1 MTSDV
6 RFGQYPA
13 PQRVIVHLS
22 DPHLL
27 ADGRYLYD
35 SVDVQANLEQALRQV
50 EQMGLRPDAMV
61 FTGDLTDLGE
71 PDAYRRLRA
80 RVEPVAERLGTT
92 IVWLMGNHDE
102 RATMRTELLDLPPGE
117 SPIDSVWDF
126 DGLRVIGLDSTV
138 PGWHHGEL
146 EDAQLDWLREV
157 LSVRA
162 PLGSILAMH
171 HPPVPSSVPFFDI
184 LELRDQHRLA
194 DVVQGSDVRAILGG
208 HLHYSTSSTF
218 AGIPVQVA
226 SASCYSMNLSR
237 PATDVNGMFGGQSF
251 NLVHVYDDRLTHS
264 TVPLGDFTTADTF
277 SEAFIERMAA
287 LSPEERLEA
296 FSRKR

>member
-13 PQRVIVHLS
+13 PGRVIVHLS

-27 ADGRYLYD
+27 ADGRRLYD
-35 SVDVQANLEQALRQV
+35 AVDVQANLEQALRQI
-50 EQMGLRPDAMV
+50 ERMELRPDAMV
-61 FTGDLTDLGE
+61 FTGDLADLGE
-71 PDAYRRLRA
+71 ADAYRRLRE

-102 RATMRTELLDLPPGE
+102 RSVMRTELLDLPAGE
-117 SPIDSVWDF
+117 QPLDAVWDF
-126 DGLRVIGLDSTV
+126 GGLRVIGLDSTV

-146 EDAQLDWLREV
+146 EDSQLEWLQTV
-157 LSVRA
+157 LAAPA

-171 HPPVPSSVPFFDI
+171 HPPVPSSIPFFDI
-184 LELRDQHRLA
+184 LELRDQHRLEA
-194 DVVQGSDVRAILGG
+194 VLRGSDVRAILGG

-226 SASCYSMNLSR
+226 SASCYSMNLSL
-237 PATDVNGMFGGQSF
+237 PSVEVNGMFGGQSF
-251 NLVHVYDDRLTHS
+251 NLVHVYDDRITHS
-264 TVPLGDFTTADTF
+264 TVPLGDYTTAGTF
-277 SEAFIERMAA
+277 SAAFVDRMAA
-287 LSPEERLEA
+287 LSPAERLEA